1 MSTWRAV
8 APVLPLS
15 VIPNHVLPV
24 GPDVEIAR
32 TPEWVARR
40 TPPPRRPAES
50 SEDFR
55 LWRRLKRV
63 AELPVHDQKTILK
76 MIDAMADARHRA
88 S

>member
-24 GPDVEIAR
+24 GPGVEIAR

-50 SEDFR
+50 PEDFCF
-55 LWRRLKRV
+55 WRRLKRV
-63 AELPVHDQKTILK
+63 AELPVHDEKPILK
-76 MIDAMADARHRA
+76 MIDALADARRRP